1 MRKDSLIQYVK
12 AHRWLYNLYYGAMT
26 AFVRWLRLFVKPDDK
41 LILFVVFGGK
51 YFSDSPRCI
60 YEAMK
65 ADERFNNYRLVWA
78 FRSPED
84 YPEIPLRVRIDTLM
98 YFITALKAR
107 CWVTNEGVTRALNF
121 KGKNT
126 LYFYTTH
133 TALPKIGG
141 ADLKKGATFTSKG
154 APKYDCS
161 CAQSEAEKRI
171 QMRKFGIE
179 SDRVA
184 VIGYPK
190 NDRIANHTLED
201 VRVVREKLSLPMNK
215 TVVLYAPT
223 FREEYLDNPPA
234 NVPVDLSKWSD
245 KLGEGYFILYR
256 AHHAMPLSLSK
267 DISNVIDVSNYPDNS
282 ELLIASDILV
292 SDYSGIFFEFG
303 VQDKPMICYAYDY
316 DSYTQRRGLYVDVA
330 EELPGGK
337 VTEDELLSL
346 ILRAKSSEVM
356 DKVYLFKDK
365 YIAEYGNAT
374 AKSLDIIHQKLSA
387 L

>member
-1 MRKDSLIQYVK
+1 MKKDSLIQYVK
-12 AHRWLYNLYYGAMT
+12 AHRWLYNIYYGTMS
-26 AFVRWLRLFVKPDDK
+26 AFVSGLRLFIKPDDK

-51 YFSDSPRCI
+51 FYSDSPRCI

-65 ADERFNNYRLVWA
+65 ADERFKDYQLVWA
-78 FRSPED
+78 FRSPEGHQ
-84 YPEIPLRVRIDTLM
+84 EVPLRIRIDTLR
-98 YFITALKAR
+98 YYITALKAR

-126 LYFYTTH
+126 FYFYTTH
-133 TALPKIGG
+133 TALPKISG

-201 VRVVREKLSLPMNK
+201 VRVVREKLGLPMNK

-234 NVPVDLSKWSD
+234 NVPVDLGKWSD
-245 KLGEGYFILYR
+245 KLGEGYIILYR

-267 DISNVIDVSNYPDNS
+267 DISNVFNVSNYPDNS
-282 ELLIASDILV
+282 ELLIVSDILV

-303 VQDKPMICYAYDY
+303 VQNKPMICYAYDY
-316 DSYTQRRGLYVDVA
+316 ERYTQRRGLYVDVA

-356 DKVYLFKDK
+356 DKVSLFKDK
-365 YIAEYGNAT
+365 YIAEYGTAT
-374 AKSLDIIHQKLSA
+374 AKSLDIIHQKLTTS
-387 L
+387 

>member
-26 AFVRWLRLFVKPDDK
+26 AFVRGLRLFVKPDDK

-126 LYFYTTH
+126 FYFYTTH
-133 TALPKIGG
+133 TALPKISGV
-141 ADLKKGATFTSKG
+141 DLKKGATFTSKG
-154 APKYDCS
+154 SPKYDCS
-161 CAQSEAEKRI
+161 CAQSEAEKVI

-179 SDRVA
+179 AQRVA
-184 VIGYPK
+184 IIGYPK
-190 NDRIANHTLED
+190 NDWIANHTED
-201 VRVVREKLSLPMNK
+201 DVKRVRQKLGLPINK
-215 TVVLYAPT
+215 TVILYAPT
-223 FREEYLDNPPA
+223 FREDYLNNPPT
-234 NVPVDLSKWSD
+234 NVPVNLNKWSD
-245 KLGEGYFILYR
+245 MLGEDFIVLYR
-256 AHHAMPLSLSK
+256 AHHTMSLPLPK
-267 DISNVIDVSNYPDNS
+267 GSNSVLDVSGYPDNS

-303 VQDKPMICYAYDY
+303 VQEKPMLCYAYDY
-316 DSYTQRRGLYVDVA
+316 DSYMQRRGLYVDVA

-337 VTEDELLSL
+337 VTEDELLTL
-346 ILRAKSSEVM
+346 IQESGRDEVLNQ
-356 DKVYLFKDK
+356 VRVFRNK
-365 YIAEYGNAT
+365 YISEYGQAT
-374 AKSLDIIHQKLSA
+374 TKSLDIIYKNLSA
-387 L
+387 S